1 MRMRSKA
8 GFAMITV
15 LLMLAVLMAMIGAY
29 FALTRVET
37 STRQSSAIGTVGFY
51 AAEGGLNL
59 RAETIRSKFIGY
71 SRPTGTSPT
80 TGGATPPC
88 QNGNDGT
95 DDFACESYRLG
106 GQTVQTYVVGTGAG
120 QTISIPPGEDRF
132 AGLNAIE
139 YKYSVYSEAYGPN
152 GKPSAIVQMDF
163 LSRLVPL
170 FQFAAFYQNDLE
182 IEPSPTMTLSG
193 PVHTNG
199 DLYLNPY
206 STLSITGQVTA
217 AGDFRLGQAPRDVG
231 NHQQCPS
238 GGNVRVADKAGDLQ
252 SVTTAYGCP
261 ATVPANTTT
270 WGTMID
276 PNSGKLTI
284 PDVSALNPKKGNDFW
299 DNADMR
305 VVVNVVGNAPTFTV
319 EDPNGTNDA
328 VATAA
333 LASCADGTKI
343 YGHGDTPSSQAL
355 SLSRSFYNNREG
367 TWITMIDVDVEK
379 LMTCIHDHATGMGFD
394 IDDGSN
400 NGLVWYFGFANTLS
414 HVGND
419 CTAPAPNQSTS
430 NNCLNDYGVRLKGGS
445 VLGSDASGA
454 PQVQGL
460 TVVTNQAAYVQGDY
474 NVGGTLAGVA
484 VPKKPAAV
492 IADSMNILSNSWDDL
507 ASGPG
512 HDPDASTTTVNAAF
526 LSGTDVSGP
535 PPNGTTYSGGLENY
549 PRFHENWSGDT
560 LTYRGSF
567 VSLGLPMHV
576 DGRWANQLYSPP
588 MRDFNYDTDF
598 NDVNNLPPLT
608 PRFVYLKQL
617 LFARKFSQ

>member
-15 LLMLAVLMAMIGAY
+15 MLMLAVLMAMIGAY

-37 STRQSSAIGTVGFY
+37 STRRSSAIGIIGFY

-80 TGGATPPC
+80 TGGSTPPC
-88 QNGNDGT
+88 QGT
-95 DDFACESYRLG
+95 DLGTADFACQSYQLG
-106 GQTVQTYVVGTGAG
+106 GQNVETYVVGSGTG
-120 QTISIPPGEDRF
+120 QVITIPPGEDRF

-206 STLSITGQVTA
+206 STLNITGQVTT
-217 AGDFRLGQAPRDVG
+217 AGGFHLGQSPSDVG
-231 NHQQCPS
+231 NHQPCPAS
-238 GGNVRVADKAGDLQ
+238 GNVQIADNAGNLQ
-252 SVTTAYGCP
+252 SVTNAYGCP
-261 ATVPANTTT
+261 TTVPANTTT

-276 PNSGKLTI
+276 PNSGQLTV
-284 PDVSALNPKKGNDFW
+284 PDVSALNPKQGNNFW
-299 DNADMR
+299 DNADLR
-305 VVVNVVGNAPTFTV
+305 VMVNVAGNLPSYTV
-319 EDPNGTNDA
+319 ENPDGSTNA
-328 VATAA
+328 AATAA
-333 LASCADGTKI
+333 IGSCADVSKI
-343 YGHGDTPSSQAL
+343 YGHTDTPSNKAL
-355 SLSRSFYNNREG
+355 SVSNSVYNNREG
-367 TWITMIDVDVEK
+367 KWITMVNVDVEK
-379 LMTCIHDHATGMGFD
+379 LMTCIHNQTSSLGFD
-394 IDDGSN
+394 ISESSN
-400 NGLVWYFGFANTLS
+400 NGLVWYFGFADTMS
-414 HVGND
+414 HAGNN
-419 CTAPAPNQSTS
+419 CTAPAPDETAP
-430 NNCLNDYGVRLKGGS
+430 NNCLNDYGVRLKDGAA
-445 VLGSDASGA
+445 LGSNTSGS
-454 PQVQGL
+454 PLVQGL
-460 TVVTNQAAYVQGDY
+460 TVVTNQAAYIQGDY
-474 NVGGTLAGVA
+474 NVGGTLGGVT

-492 IADSMNILSNSWDDL
+492 IADSMNILSNSWND
-507 ASGPG
+507 AHSGPG
-512 HDPDASTTTVNAAF
+512 NDPSASSTTVNAAF

-535 PPNGTTYSGGLENY
+535 PPNGSTYSGGLENY

-560 LTYRGSF
+560 FTYRGSF

-576 DGRWANQLYSPP
+576 NGRWANQVYSPP